1 MQSRFG
7 FSCCPVHPSGYCYD
21 YALRLSLLCLSFQ
34 LPSLLLLSVPDR
46 RLSKPLAI
54 AISCLSI
61 LVALILWQLLASQGI
76 LGKNFPGSIKTLEEL
91 SWWLSDPFFDNGPN
105 DLGIGTNL
113 LISLRRVLIGYSLA
127 VLVAVPVGL
136 LVGLSQVAESSV
148 NPFVQLLKPVSP
160 LAWLPIGLFI
170 FRDSELTGIFV
181 IFISSVWPTL
191 INTAFGVSSINPDF
205 LKVSRSLGASRFNTV
220 FRVVLPAVM
229 PNILAGMRISM
240 GTAWLVIVAAEMLL
254 GSGIGYF
261 IWNEWNNLSLPNIFS
276 AIIVI
281 GFSGLLLDQVFGLL
295 QKRFD
300 YQA

>member
-1 MQSRFG
+1 M
-7 FSCCPVHPSGYCYD
+7 
-21 YALRLSLLCLSFQ
+21 
-34 LPSLLLLSVPDR
+34 
-46 RLSKPLAI
+46 
-54 AISCLSI
+54 
-61 LVALILWQLLASQGI
+61 
-76 LGKNFPGSIKTLEEL
+76 
-91 SWWLSDPFFDNGPN
+91 
-105 DLGIGTNL
+105 
-113 LISLRRVLIGYSLA
+113 LIGYSLA

-205 LKVSRSLGASRFNTV
+205 LRVSRSLGASRFNTV

>member
-1 MQSRFG
+1 MPESRV
-7 FSCCPVHPSGYCYD
+7 S
-21 YALRLSLLCLSFQ
+21 R
-34 LPSLLLLSVPDR
+34 
-46 RLSKPLAI
+46 PLAI
-54 AISCLSI
+54 VISCLSI
-61 LVALILWQLLASQGI
+61 LLALLIWQILATQGV
-76 LGKNFPGSIKTLEEL
+76 LGKNFPGSVKTLEEL
-91 SWWLSDPFFDNGPN
+91 VWWLSDPFFNNGPN

-113 LISLRRVLIGYSLA
+113 LISLRRVLIGYGLA
-127 VLVAVPVGL
+127 VVVAVPLGL
-136 LVGLSQVAESSV
+136 LVGISRIAEASV

-170 FRDSELTGIFV
+170 FRDSELTGVFV

-191 INTAFGVSSINPDF
+191 INTAFGVCSINPDF
-205 LKVSRSLGASRFNTV
+205 IRVSRSLGASQLRTITK
-220 FRVVLPAVM
+220 VVLPAVM

-261 IWNEWNNLSLPNIFS
+261 IWNEWNNLSLPNIFV

-281 GFSGLLLDQVFGLL
+281 GFAGLLLDQVFGWL

-300 YQA
+300 YQI

>member
-1 MQSRFG
+1 M
-7 FSCCPVHPSGYCYD
+7 
-21 YALRLSLLCLSFQ
+21 LEN
-34 LPSLLLLSVPDR
+34 
-46 RLSKPLAI
+46 RLSKPLAV
-54 AISCLSI
+54 AISCVSI
-61 LVALILWQLLASQGI
+61 LLALLVWQILASQGL
-76 LGKNFPGSIKTLEEL
+76 LGKNFPGSLKTLQEL
-91 SWWLSDPFFDNGPN
+91 VWWLSDPFFNNGPN

-113 LISLRRVLIGYSLA
+113 LISLRRVLIGYVLA

-136 LVGLSQVAESSV
+136 LVGVSQIAESSV
-148 NPFVQLLKPVSP
+148 NPFVQLLKPISP
-160 LAWLPIGLFI
+160 LAWLPIGLFV

-181 IFISSVWPTL
+181 IFISSVWPML

-205 LKVSRSLGASRFNTV
+205 LKVSRSLGASKLRTIV
-220 FRVVLPAVM
+220 KVVLPAVM

-261 IWNEWNNLSLPNIFS
+261 IWNEWNNLSLPNIFA

-281 GFSGLLLDQVFGLL
+281 GVAGMLLDQVFGWL

-300 YQA
+300 YQV

>member
-1 MQSRFG
+1 M
-7 FSCCPVHPSGYCYD
+7 PEN
-21 YALRLSLLCLSFQ
+21 RLS
-34 LPSLLLLSVPDR
+34 R
-46 RLSKPLAI
+46 PLAVV
-54 AISCLSI
+54 ISCLSI
-61 LVALILWQLLASQGI
+61 LLALLIWQVLATQGV
-76 LGKNFPGSIKTLEEL
+76 LGKNFPGSVKTLEEL
-91 SWWLSDPFFDNGPN
+91 VWWLSDPFFNNGPN

-113 LISLRRVLIGYSLA
+113 LISLRRVLIGYGLA
-127 VLVAVPVGL
+127 VLVAVPLGL
-136 LVGLSQVAESSV
+136 LMGISRIADSSL

-170 FRDSELTGIFV
+170 FRDSELTGVFV
-181 IFISSVWPTL
+181 IFISSIWPTL

-205 LKVSRSLGASRFNTV
+205 LRVSRSLGASQLRTILK
-220 FRVVLPAVM
+220 VVLPAVM

-261 IWNEWNNLSLPNIFS
+261 NWNEWNNLSLPNIFV

-281 GFSGLLLDQVFGLL
+281 GFAGLLLDQVFGWL

-300 YQA
+300 YQL

>member
-1 MQSRFG
+1 M
-7 FSCCPVHPSGYCYD
+7 PEN
-21 YALRLSLLCLSFQ
+21 RLSG
-34 LPSLLLLSVPDR
+34 
-46 RLSKPLAI
+46 PLAV

-61 LVALILWQLLASQGI
+61 LMALLVWQGLAVQGL
-76 LGKNFPGSIKTLEEL
+76 LGKNFPGSAKTLQEL
-91 SWWLSDPFFDNGPN
+91 AWWLSDPFFNNGPN

-113 LISLRRVLIGYSLA
+113 LISLRRVLIGYGLA
-127 VLVAVPVGL
+127 VVVAVPLGL
-136 LVGLSQVAESSV
+136 LMGISRIAESAL

-170 FRDSELTGIFV
+170 FRDSELTGVFV
-181 IFISSVWPTL
+181 IFISSIWPTL

-205 LKVSRSLGASRFNTV
+205 IRVSRSLGASQLRTIIKV
-220 FRVVLPAVM
+220 ILPAVM

-261 IWNEWNNLSLPNIFS
+261 IWNEWNNLSLPNIFV

-281 GFSGLLLDQVFGLL
+281 GFAGLLLDQIFSRL

-300 YQA
+300 YQI

>member
-1 MQSRFG
+1 M
-7 FSCCPVHPSGYCYD
+7 
-21 YALRLSLLCLSFQ
+21 LEN
-34 LPSLLLLSVPDR
+34 
-46 RLSKPLAI
+46 RLSKPLAV
-54 AISCLSI
+54 AISCVSI
-61 LVALILWQLLASQGI
+61 LLALLVWQVLASQGL
-76 LGKNFPGSIKTLEEL
+76 LGKNFPGSLKTLQEL
-91 SWWLSDPFFDNGPN
+91 VWWLSDPFFNNGPN

-113 LISLRRVLIGYSLA
+113 LISLRRVLIGYVLA

-136 LVGLSQVAESSV
+136 LVGVSQIAESSV
-148 NPFVQLLKPVSP
+148 NPFVQLLKPISP
-160 LAWLPIGLFI
+160 LAWLPIGLFV

-205 LKVSRSLGASRFNTV
+205 LKVSRSLGASKLRTIV
-220 FRVVLPAVM
+220 KVVLPAFM

-261 IWNEWNNLSLPNIFS
+261 IWNEWNNLSLPNIFA
-276 AIIVI
+276 AIILI
-281 GFSGLLLDQVFGLL
+281 GVAGMLLDQVFGWL

-300 YQA
+300 YQVLPHLLLLFCHSFVSRFNATRNRFSPSPNAIYPLLS

>member
-1 MQSRFG
+1 M
-7 FSCCPVHPSGYCYD
+7 
-21 YALRLSLLCLSFQ
+21 ALLIWQ
-34 LPSLLLLSVPDR
+34 I
-46 RLSKPLAI
+46 LAT
-54 AISCLSI
+54 
-61 LVALILWQLLASQGI
+61 QGV
-76 LGKNFPGSIKTLEEL
+76 LGKNFPGSVKTLEEL
-91 SWWLSDPFFDNGPN
+91 VWWLSDPFFNNGPN

-113 LISLRRVLIGYSLA
+113 LISLRRVLIGYGLA
-127 VLVAVPVGL
+127 VVVAVPLGL
-136 LVGLSQVAESSV
+136 VMGISRIADASL

-170 FRDSELTGIFV
+170 FRDSELTGVFV
-181 IFISSVWPTL
+181 IFISSIWPTL

-205 LKVSRSLGASRFNTV
+205 LRVSRSLGASQLRTIHK
-220 FRVVLPAVM
+220 VVLPAVM

-261 IWNEWNNLSLPNIFS
+261 IWNEWNNLSLPNIFV

-281 GFSGLLLDQVFGLL
+281 GFAGLLLDQVFGWL

-300 YQA
+300 YQL

>member
-1 MQSRFG
+1 M
-7 FSCCPVHPSGYCYD
+7 
-21 YALRLSLLCLSFQ
+21 
-34 LPSLLLLSVPDR
+34 PDQ
-46 RLSKPLAI
+46 RLSKPLAV
-54 AISCLSI
+54 AVSCLSI
-61 LVALILWQLLASQGI
+61 VVALIIWQLLASQGV
-76 LGKNFPGSIKTLEEL
+76 LGNNFPGSIETLGEL
-91 SWWLSDPFFDNGPN
+91 RWWLSDPFFDNGPN

-127 VLVAVPVGL
+127 IVVAVPLGL
-136 LVGLSQVAESSV
+136 LVGMSRIAESSV

-170 FRDSELTGIFV
+170 FRDSELTGVFV

-191 INTAFGVSSINPDF
+191 INTAFGVASINPDF
-205 LKVSRSLGASRFNTV
+205 LKVSRSLGASQLGTV
-220 FRVVLPAVM
+220 FKVVLPAVM
-229 PNILAGMRISM
+229 PSILAGMRISM

-261 IWNEWNNLSLPNIFS
+261 IWNEWNNLSLPNIFV

-281 GFSGLLLDQVFGLL
+281 GLAGLVLDQLFGLL

-300 YQA
+300 YQT

>member
-1 MQSRFG
+1 M
-7 FSCCPVHPSGYCYD
+7 
-21 YALRLSLLCLSFQ
+21 
-34 LPSLLLLSVPDR
+34 PDR

-261 IWNEWNNLSLPNIFS
+261 IWNEWNNLSLPNICS

>member
-1 MQSRFG
+1 M
-7 FSCCPVHPSGYCYD
+7 
-21 YALRLSLLCLSFQ
+21 LEN
-34 LPSLLLLSVPDR
+34 

-61 LVALILWQLLASQGI
+61 FLALVFWQILASQGV
-76 LGKNFPGSIKTLEEL
+76 LGKNFPGSITTLQGL
-91 SWWLSDPFFDNGPN
+91 VWWLSDPFFNNGPN

-113 LISLRRVLIGYSLA
+113 LISLRRVLIGYGLA
-127 VLVAVPVGL
+127 VVVAVPLGLFVGI
-136 LVGLSQVAESSV
+136 SRIAESTV

-160 LAWLPIGLFI
+160 LAWLPIGLFT
-170 FRDSELTGIFV
+170 FRDSEMTGVFV

-205 LKVSRSLGASRFNTV
+205 LRVSRSLGASQLRTV
-220 FRVVLPAVM
+220 VKVVLPAVM

-261 IWNEWNNLSLPNIFS
+261 IWNEWNNLSLPNIFA

-281 GFSGLLLDQVFGLL
+281 GFAGLLLDQVFGLL

-300 YQA
+300 YQS

>member
-1 MQSRFG
+1 M
-7 FSCCPVHPSGYCYD
+7 PEN
-21 YALRLSLLCLSFQ
+21 RLSRQ
-34 LPSLLLLSVPDR
+34 LAV
-46 RLSKPLAI
+46 

-61 LVALILWQLLASQGI
+61 LLALLIWQILATQGV
-76 LGKNFPGSIKTLEEL
+76 LGKNFPGSVKTLEEL
-91 SWWLSDPFFDNGPN
+91 VWWLSDPFFNNGPN

-113 LISLRRVLIGYSLA
+113 LISLRRVLIGYGLA
-127 VLVAVPVGL
+127 VVVAVPLGL
-136 LVGLSQVAESSV
+136 LMGISRIAESSL

-170 FRDSELTGIFV
+170 FRDSELTGVFV
-181 IFISSVWPTL
+181 IFISSIWPTL

-205 LKVSRSLGASRFNTV
+205 LRVSRSLGASQLRTILK
-220 FRVVLPAVM
+220 VVLPAVM

-261 IWNEWNNLSLPNIFS
+261 IWNEWNNLSLPNIFV

-281 GFSGLLLDQVFGLL
+281 GFAGLLLDQVFGWL

-300 YQA
+300 YQV

>member
-1 MQSRFG
+1 M
-7 FSCCPVHPSGYCYD
+7 PEN
-21 YALRLSLLCLSFQ
+21 RLSQ
-34 LPSLLLLSVPDR
+34 
-46 RLSKPLAI
+46 PLAV

-61 LVALILWQLLASQGI
+61 LLALIVWQIFASQGW
-76 LGKNFPGSIKTLEEL
+76 LGNNFPGALKTLQEL
-91 SWWLSDPFFDNGPN
+91 VWWLSDPFFNNGPN

-113 LISLRRVLIGYSLA
+113 LISLRRVLLGYGLA
-127 VLVAVPVGL
+127 VIVAVPLGL
-136 LVGLSQVAESSV
+136 LVGISRIAESSV

-160 LAWLPIGLFI
+160 LAWLPIGLFV
-170 FRDSELTGIFV
+170 FRDSELTGVFV

-205 LKVSRSLGASRFNTV
+205 LKVSRSLGASQFRTII
-220 FRVVLPAVM
+220 RVVLPAVM

-261 IWNEWNNLSLPNIFS
+261 IWNEWNNLSLPNIFV

-281 GFSGLLLDQVFGLL
+281 GMAGLLLDQVFGWL

-300 YQA
+300 YQM

>member
-1 MQSRFG
+1 MPESRL
-7 FSCCPVHPSGYCYD
+7 P
-21 YALRLSLLCLSFQ
+21 RL
-34 LPSLLLLSVPDR
+34 
-46 RLSKPLAI
+46 LAI
-54 AISCLSI
+54 AISCLSVFI
-61 LVALILWQLLASQGI
+61 ALLVWQVLASQGV
-76 LGKNFPGSIKTLEEL
+76 LGKNFPGSFKTLQEL
-91 SWWLSDPFFDNGPN
+91 LWWLSDPFFDNGPN

-113 LISLRRVLIGYSLA
+113 LISLRRVLIGYGLA
-127 VLVAVPVGL
+127 VLVAVPLGL
-136 LVGLSQVAESSV
+136 LVGISRIAESSV

-170 FRDSELTGIFV
+170 FRDSELTGVFV

-191 INTAFGVSSINPDF
+191 INTAFGVTSINPDF
-205 LKVSRSLGASRFNTV
+205 LKVSRSLGASQFRTV
-220 FRVVLPAVM
+220 VKVVLPAVM

-261 IWNEWNNLSLPNIFS
+261 IWNEWNNLSLPNIFA

-281 GFSGLLLDQVFGLL
+281 GFAGLLLDQIFGLL
-295 QKRFD
+295 QRRFD

>member
-1 MQSRFG
+1 MPEQKL
-7 FSCCPVHPSGYCYD
+7 PK
-21 YALRLSLLCLSFQ
+21 LLAF
-34 LPSLLLLSVPDR
+34 
-46 RLSKPLAI
+46 
-54 AISCLSI
+54 AISCTSI
-61 LVALILWQLLASQGI
+61 LFAVIIWQILASQGL
-76 LGKNFPGSIKTLEEL
+76 LGKSFPGSIKTLEEL
-91 SWWLSDPFFDNGPN
+91 VWWLSDPFFNNGPN

-113 LISLRRVLIGYSLA
+113 LISLRRVLVGYGLA
-127 VLVAVPVGL
+127 VIVAVPLGL
-136 LVGLSQVAESSV
+136 LVGISRIAESSV

-160 LAWLPIGLFI
+160 LAWLPIGLFV
-170 FRDSELTGIFV
+170 FRDSELTGVFV

-205 LKVSRSLGASRFNTV
+205 LKVSRSLGASPMRTIL
-220 FRVVLPAVM
+220 RVVLPAVM

-261 IWNEWNNLSLPNIFS
+261 IWNEWNNLSLPNIFV

-281 GFSGLLLDQVFGLL
+281 GMAGLVLDQIFGWL

-300 YQA
+300 YQL

>member
-1 MQSRFG
+1 MPESRV
-7 FSCCPVHPSGYCYD
+7 S
-21 YALRLSLLCLSFQ
+21 R
-34 LPSLLLLSVPDR
+34 
-46 RLSKPLAI
+46 PLAI
-54 AISCLSI
+54 VISFLSI
-61 LVALILWQLLASQGI
+61 LLALLIWQILATQGV
-76 LGKNFPGSIKTLEEL
+76 LGKNFPGSVRTLEEL
-91 SWWLSDPFFDNGPN
+91 VWWLSDPFFNNGPN

-113 LISLRRVLIGYSLA
+113 LISLRRVLIGYGLA
-127 VLVAVPVGL
+127 VVVAVPLGL
-136 LVGLSQVAESSV
+136 LMGISRIAEASV

-170 FRDSELTGIFV
+170 FRDSELTGVFV
-181 IFISSVWPTL
+181 IFISSIWPTL

-205 LKVSRSLGASRFNTV
+205 LRVSRSLGASQLRTITK
-220 FRVVLPAVM
+220 VVLPAVM

-261 IWNEWNNLSLPNIFS
+261 IWNEWNNLSLPNIFV

-281 GFSGLLLDQVFGLL
+281 GFAGLLLDQVFGWL

-300 YQA
+300 YQS

>member
-1 MQSRFG
+1 M
-7 FSCCPVHPSGYCYD
+7 PEN
-21 YALRLSLLCLSFQ
+21 RLSG
-34 LPSLLLLSVPDR
+34 
-46 RLSKPLAI
+46 PLAV

-61 LVALILWQLLASQGI
+61 LLALLIWQILATQGV
-76 LGKNFPGSIKTLEEL
+76 LGKNFPGSVKTLEEL
-91 SWWLSDPFFDNGPN
+91 VWWLSDPFFNNGPN

-113 LISLRRVLIGYSLA
+113 LISLRRVLIGYGLA
-127 VLVAVPVGL
+127 VVVAVPLGL
-136 LVGLSQVAESSV
+136 MMGISRIADSSL

-170 FRDSELTGIFV
+170 FRDSELTGAFV
-181 IFISSVWPTL
+181 IFISSIWPTL

-205 LKVSRSLGASRFNTV
+205 LRVSRSLGASQLRTILKV
-220 FRVVLPAVM
+220 ILPAVM

-261 IWNEWNNLSLPNIFS
+261 IWNEWNNLSLPNIFV
-276 AIIVI
+276 AIIVV
-281 GFSGLLLDQVFGLL
+281 GFAGLLLDQVFGWL

-300 YQA
+300 YQL

>member
-1 MQSRFG
+1 MLE
-7 FSCCPVHPSGYCYD
+7 H
-21 YALRLSLLCLSFQ
+21 RLS
-34 LPSLLLLSVPDR
+34 R
-46 RLSKPLAI
+46 PLAVV
-54 AISCLSI
+54 ISCLS
-61 LVALILWQLLASQGI
+61 VLLALVIWQILATQGV
-76 LGKNFPGSIKTLEEL
+76 LGKNFPGSVKTLEEL
-91 SWWLSDPFFDNGPN
+91 VWWLSDPFFNNGPN

-113 LISLRRVLIGYSLA
+113 LISLRRVLIGYGLA
-127 VLVAVPVGL
+127 VLVAVPLGL
-136 LVGLSQVAESSV
+136 LVGISRIAESSV

-170 FRDSELTGIFV
+170 FRDSELTGVFV
-181 IFISSVWPTL
+181 IFISSIWPTL

-205 LKVSRSLGASRFNTV
+205 LRVSRSLGASQ
-220 FRVVLPAVM
+220 FRTIRKVVLPAVM

-261 IWNEWNNLSLPNIFS
+261 IWNEWNNLSLPNIFV

-281 GFSGLLLDQVFGLL
+281 GFAGLLLDQVFSWL

-300 YQA
+300 YQL

>member
-1 MQSRFG
+1 M
-7 FSCCPVHPSGYCYD
+7 PEN
-21 YALRLSLLCLSFQ
+21 RLS
-34 LPSLLLLSVPDR
+34 R
-46 RLSKPLAI
+46 PLAVV
-54 AISCLSI
+54 ISCLSI
-61 LVALILWQLLASQGI
+61 FLALLFWQVLASQGL
-76 LGKNFPGSIKTLEEL
+76 LGKNFPGSVKTLEEL
-91 SWWLSDPFFDNGPN
+91 VWWLSDPFFNNGPN

-113 LISLRRVLIGYSLA
+113 LISLRRVLIGYGLA
-127 VLVAVPVGL
+127 VLVAVPLGL
-136 LVGLSQVAESSV
+136 LMGISGSAESSL

-170 FRDSELTGIFV
+170 FRDSELTGVFV
-181 IFISSVWPTL
+181 IFISSIWPTL

-205 LKVSRSLGASRFNTV
+205 LRVSRSLGASQLRTILK
-220 FRVVLPAVM
+220 VVLPAVM

-261 IWNEWNNLSLPNIFS
+261 IWNEWNNLSLPNIFV

-281 GFSGLLLDQVFGLL
+281 GFAGLLLDQVFGWL

-300 YQA
+300 YQL